1 MSFLFRTLLRAVTQ
15 IAALSLLAFALSSV
29 APGDVLS
36 EAAVD
41 PELRGGAS
49 LGVLR
54 AQMHLDEPWGRRY
67 LRWVSGAVRGDFG
80 ASLSYGLPVTE
91 LILPRLPRT
100 LGVVGPAWVL
110 SWLLGLLL
118 AAATVR
124 LGISRWFDGLAAVL
138 QMIPEVVL
146 ASLLTWWLLVYGRV
160 AVDSV
165 WLPLLPVTLGLAPTV
180 FLHAAGSL
188 AAAAQS
194 RPVQLAILAN
204 LPPARLG
211 WQYLLPAAANPLL
224 SLLGPT
230 LVAAFGATLLAEAV
244 TGWPGV
250 GTLFLDAFRS
260 RDYPVTQAILLLM
273 GGPLAGINAGTE
285 LLLFRLDPRIR
296 YAAE

>member
-1 MSFLFRTLLRAVTQ
+1 
-15 IAALSLLAFALSSV
+15 
-29 APGDVLS
+29 
-36 EAAVD
+36 
-41 PELRGGAS
+41 
-49 LGVLR
+49 
-54 AQMHLDEPWGRRY
+54 
-67 LRWVSGAVRGDFG
+67 
-80 ASLSYGLPVTE
+80 
-91 LILPRLPRT
+91 
-100 LGVVGPAWVL
+100 VGPAWVL
-110 SWLLGLLL
+110 SWVLGLLL
-118 AAATVR
+118 AAVTVR
-124 LGISRWFDGLAAVL
+124 LRISRWFDGLAAIL

-188 AAAAQS
+188 AAAVQS
-194 RPVQLAILAN
+194 RPVQLAILAK
-204 LPPARLG
+204 LPSARLG

-250 GTLFLDAFRS
+250 GTLFLEAFRS

-273 GGPLAGINAGTE
+273 GGTLAVVNAVTE